1 MAVKTKAVGVR
12 LPLDLM
18 ERIEQYQNDRGVNF
32 TEALVKLVE
41 IGLGGDED
49 ETVRTSDNKLDE
61 RITKSIKQ
69 LLDFELDE
77 RITNIVND
85 KLNAMSDERTTK
97 NVKQPL
103 DTELDK
109 SAVKNIPSDDSSNS
123 ESIAEDVLITQA
135 DAIDHVSGE
144 VPQSYSFAGFH
155 GWLGLSIP
163 AQKTKA
169 NGNIAIATA
178 KDRGLGDWVMN
189 STSRKF
195 TKITGN

>member
-18 ERIEQYQNDRGVNF
+18 ERIEQYQNERGVNF

-49 ETVRTSDNKLDE
+49 ETVRTSENKLDE

-85 KLNAMSDERTTK
+85 KLNAMSDERITK

-109 SAVKNIPSDDSSNS
+109 SAVKNTPSDDSSIA
-123 ESIAEDVLITQA
+123 ESIAKVMPITQTEQ
-135 DAIDHVSGE
+135 VSGE
-144 VPQSYSFAGFH
+144 VLQSFSFAEFH
-155 GWLGLSIP
+155 DWLGLP
-163 AQKTKA
+163 KTDRTKV
-169 NGNIAIATA
+169 NGNAAIAIAR
-178 KDRGLGDWVMN
+178 DRGHGNWEMSN
-189 STSRKF
+189 SFKF
-195 TKITGN
+195 TKIIGA

>member
-49 ETVRTSDNKLDE
+49 ETARTSDNKLDE

-85 KLNAMSDERTTK
+85 KLNAMSDERITK

-109 SAVKNIPSDDSSNS
+109 SAVKNIPSDDSSS
-123 ESIAEDVLITQA
+123 SQSIAEDVPITQVN
-135 DAIDHVSGE
+135 AIEQVSGE
-144 VPQSYSFAGFH
+144 DPQSFSFAGFH
-155 GWLGLSIP
+155 DWLGLS
-163 AQKTKA
+163 KTDRSKV
-169 NGNIAIATA
+169 NGNAAIAIAR
-178 KDRGLGDWVMN
+178 DRGHGNWEMSN
-189 STSRKF
+189 SFKF
-195 TKITGN
+195 TKIIGA